1 MDTQVYA
8 LAIGLM
14 LISLTGPGEGWQ
26 LFPQAIDEEIYAVC
40 FVDEMRGWCVGSG
53 GLILATVDGG
63 RSWHRQRAPVDL
75 DLFDV
80 CFINPNVGWAV
91 GEGGTIIRTENGGVT
106 WVKVGAPTS
115 RSLYAV
121 HFIDDKTG
129 WVAGG
134 LGTMLQTTDGGESWI
149 ERGNVRV
156 TITDLFFV
164 DDRTGW
170 AVGIGGLILHTEDG
184 GLSWVKQESAVR
196 SFLYG
201 VHFVDS
207 NEGWAVGDGVI
218 LHTVDGGRRWEV
230 QAKGS
235 WVLKSVYFPNPAL
248 GWAVGNGGA
257 LLKTTDGG
265 KSWRRER
272 VAVEDDLLDISQGGT
287 KVWVVGG
294 RSILM
299 EPNVPPPERPARA
312 EVELDESVR
321 MPYEP
326 IVKLCSLRVNSV
338 PEGAEI
344 ILDDR
349 PTGLKTPALL
359 EELPPGRHVVK
370 LVKTNHGHVERAVFL
385 REGESKEIEIR
396 LPSRSK
402 QISIFAAGLT
412 VAGIAAAAVYLFSGA
427 F

>member
-1 MDTQVYA
+1 MDTKAYTS
-8 LAIGLM
+8 AIGLI
-14 LISLTGPGEGWQ
+14 LISLTGLGEGWQ
-26 LFPQAIDEEIYAVC
+26 LSTQAIDEEIYAVC
-40 FVDEMRGWCVGSG
+40 FLDEMRGWCVGSR

-75 DLFDV
+75 NLFDV
-80 CFINPNVGWAV
+80 CFINPDVGWAV
-91 GEGGTIIRTENGGVT
+91 GEEGTIIRTENGGAT
-106 WVKVGAPTS
+106 WVKVETPA
-115 RSLYAV
+115 RRNLYAL

-129 WVAGG
+129 WAAGG
-134 LGTMLQTTDGGESWI
+134 LGTILQTTDGGKSWI
-149 ERGNVRV
+149 ERGSVRV

-164 DDRTGW
+164 DDKTGW

-184 GLSWVKQESAVR
+184 GLSWARQESGVQ

-207 NEGWAVGDGVI
+207 KGGWAVGDGVI
-218 LHTVDGGRRWEV
+218 LHTADGGRRWEV

-235 WVLKSVYFPNPAL
+235 WVLKSVHFTNPAL
-248 GWAVGNGGA
+248 GWAAGNDGV

-287 KVWVVGG
+287 NVWVVGG
-294 RSILM
+294 RSILR
-299 EPNVPPPERPARA
+299 ESNVPPPEKPV
-312 EVELDESVR
+312 ETELDESVS

-326 IVKLCSLRVNSV
+326 ILKLCSLRVSSL

-344 ILDDR
+344 ILDGK

-359 EELPPGRHVVK
+359 EELAPGRHVVK
-370 LVKTNHGHVERAVFL
+370 LVKANHGHVERSVFL
-385 REGESKEIEIR
+385 KEGESKGIKIR

-402 QISIFAAGLT
+402 QISVLAAGLT
-412 VAGIAAAAVYLFSGA
+412 VAGIAAAAIYLFSGA